1 MLAINNFST
10 TSTTQSLSPSSK
22 TNSNN
27 NDTTTKT
34 IEEEKSSSY
43 HPILKEKYPPGYELL
58 HTPPSKS
65 LIPKGAKVGKVVST
79 KMIKTVNVAID
90 RYKLIVPKY
99 RKYVRRT
106 KKIMAHDEEEV
117 CNEGDVV
124 MIVPCDKIS
133 LRKSYRVHEIIK
145 AKGVL

>member
-1 MLAINNFST
+1 MGS
-10 TSTTQSLSPSSK
+10 SSK
-22 TNSNN
+22 TTTNN
-27 NDTTTKT
+27 NDNI
-34 IEEEKSSSY
+34 IEEKEKEKNY

-99 RKYVRRT
+99 RKYLRRT
-106 KKIMAHDEEEV
+106 KKIMAHDEDEV

-133 LRKSYRVHEIIK
+133 LRKSYRVHEI
-145 AKGVL
+145 